1 MSQPSPPP
9 TPQKPSRGRRG
20 PTSAGKEDFL
30 LAVLECME
38 GSPKIDYEKL
48 ARKMN
53 YKSAAVA
60 NARFYQIKRAV
71 MKASDAAPGSPPP
84 PSPAKKVEKVEKV
97 KKAVVV
103 EENGVV
109 KKRGRGR
116 PRKVIVVAPMGG
128 EGGRG
133 ERTFG
138 EDFGEAAGA
147 GEAGIDPRILE
158 MGRGRGG
165 RVEEEEEDTE
175 IEGEKGGGGRF
186 LF

>member
-1 MSQPSPPP
+1 
-9 TPQKPSRGRRG
+9 
-20 PTSAGKEDFL
+20 
-30 LAVLECME
+30 ME

-84 PSPAKKVEKVEKV
+84 SPAKKVEKVEKV
-97 KKAVVV
+97 KKKAVV

-116 PRKVIVVAPMGG
+116 PRKVIVVAPVGG
-128 EGGRG
+128 EEGRG
-133 ERTFG
+133 ARAFG
-138 EDFGEAAGA
+138 EDFGQAAEA
-147 GEAGIDPRILE
+147 GEGGGIDPRILD
-158 MGRGRGG
+158 MGRGN
-165 RVEEEEEDTE
+165 RVEEEEDETE